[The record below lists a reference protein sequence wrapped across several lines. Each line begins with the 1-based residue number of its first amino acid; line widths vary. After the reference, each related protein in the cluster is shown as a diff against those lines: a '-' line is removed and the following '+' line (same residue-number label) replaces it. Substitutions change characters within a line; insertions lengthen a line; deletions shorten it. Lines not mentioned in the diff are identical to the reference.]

1 MEYIIEE
8 EMMSKYEQNNL
19 FKRLQKR
26 NRKALKKARLDVGLK
41 QENVAVKL
49 KKPQSYISK
58 IERGERRIDIT
69 N

>member
-1 MEYIIEE
+1 
-8 EMMSKYEQNNL
+8 MSKYEQNNL

-49 KKPQSYISK
+49 KNPNLTFQK
-58 IERGERRIDIT
+58 
-69 N
+69 